1 MTTVV
6 LVGNRKEPFKRLLD
20 AVAQIASD
28 LPQPVVVQY
37 GNTPF
42 GNPACQCH
50 AFFDRDTLSS
60 LIESSRVV
68 ICHAGAGCVIDALR
82 AGRIPV
88 VMPRRR
94 ALGEVIDDHQSE
106 FAAVLLETQKAI
118 VVHDAIDLQDGVS
131 KALTINKRSNS
142 TRAEPPLV
150 MLVRDVLRAI
160 SFEVEAKRP

>member
-6 LVGNRKEPFKRLLD
+6 LVGNSKEPFNRLLD

-60 LIESSRVV
+60 LIESSHVV
-68 ICHAGAGCVIDALR
+68 ICHAGAGCVIDTLR

-94 ALGEVIDDHQSE
+94 AFGEVIDDHQSE
-106 FAAVLLETQKAI
+106 FAAVLLEAQKAI
-118 VVHDAIDLQDGVS
+118 VVHDAIDLQDGVN
-131 KALTINKRSNS
+131 KALTINKRSKS
-142 TRAEPPLV
+142 ARAEPPLV

-160 SFEVEAKRP
+160 SLEVEAKRP

>member
-60 LIESSRVV
+60 LIESSHVV
-68 ICHAGAGCVIDALR
+68 ICHAGAGCVIDPLR

-88 VMPRRR
+88 VVLRRSVLR
-94 ALGEVIDDHQSE
+94 EAYDEHQRELETVRLGE
-106 FAAVLLETQKAI
+106 AMAV
-118 VVHDAIDLQDGVS
+118 
-131 KALTINKRSNS
+131 
-142 TRAEPPLV
+142 
-150 MLVRDVLRAI
+150 
-160 SFEVEAKRP
+160 

>member
-6 LVGNRKEPFKRLLD
+6 LVGNSKEPFSRLLD
-20 AVAQIASD
+20 AVARIAPD

-42 GNPACQCH
+42 GNPACQGR

-60 LIESSRVV
+60 LIESSHVV

-94 ALGEVIDDHQSE
+94 AFGEVIDDHQSE
-106 FAAVLLETQKAI
+106 FAAVLLEAQKAV

-131 KALTINKRSNS
+131 KALTMNKRSKS
-142 TRAEPPLV
+142 ARTEPPLV
-150 MLVRDVLRAI
+150 MLVRDVLRAV
-160 SFEVEAKRP
+160 SLEVEAKRP